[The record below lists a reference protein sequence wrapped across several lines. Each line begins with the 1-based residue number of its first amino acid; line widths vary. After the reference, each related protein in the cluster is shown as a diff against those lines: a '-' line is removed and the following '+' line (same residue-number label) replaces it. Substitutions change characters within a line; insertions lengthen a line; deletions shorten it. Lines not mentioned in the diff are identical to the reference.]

1 MTMPRT
7 ARILIS
13 NYPHHIIQRGHNKQV
28 VFASDEDYLYYLD
41 TLQAWKEILGCK
53 VYAYCLMTNHV
64 HLIIDP
70 GEDANNISLLMK
82 RVAGRQTRYVNKL
95 ERRTG
100 TLWEGRYKSSPI
112 STNEYLLSCG
122 RYVELNPVRVG
133 IVSDPG
139 AYKWSSYRV
148 KAGLTKQEWLDFDPC
163 YLGLAS
169 SQKEREEKYREWI
182 RDTIPEG
189 EAKQIRE
196 AIQRGQLTGSRR
208 FSEEIATKIGRRIE
222 HRGRGRP
229 RKHKK

>member
-1 MTMPRT
+1 MPRT

-41 TLQAWKEILGCK
+41 TLQEWKEILGCR

-112 STNEYLLSCG
+112 STNEYLLACG

-133 IVSDPG
+133 IVPDPG

-148 KAGLTKQEWLDFDPC
+148 KVGLTKQEWLDFDPC
-163 YLGLAS
+163 YLDLAS
-169 SQKEREEKYREWI
+169 SQKDREEKYQEWI

-189 EAKQIRE
+189 ETKQIRE

-208 FSEEIATKIGRRIE
+208 FSEEIAVKIGRRIE